1 MIKSGIIGLSLFI
14 FVWKY
19 ISRAMNLLLRC
30 YSLNKLHLFI
40 GIVLANILIIWL
52 SKSVLINDIVFYN
65 TFSEQLTYD
74 RSLKLFDDMKR
85 FAWMSYAATPILLL
99 IKFALVSLVLYIG
112 VIFFNIRDKV
122 TLGSVFKVII
132 TSEIIFVFA
141 GLVKFLWFYL
151 FAGNYD
157 LNDIGFFYPLSLV
170 NFFETN
176 EVNRIWISP
185 LQTVNLFQILY
196 IISLSY
202 GLNRV
207 CEIRKADSEKIVL
220 LSYIPALLLWV
231 ALIMFLSIDT
241 AI

>member
-1 MIKSGIIGLSLFI
+1 
-14 FVWKY
+14 
-19 ISRAMNLLLRC
+19 
-30 YSLNKLHLFI
+30 
-40 GIVLANILIIWL
+40 
-52 SKSVLINDIVFYN
+52 
-65 TFSEQLTYD
+65 
-74 RSLKLFDDMKR
+74 
-85 FAWMSYAATPILLL
+85 
-99 IKFALVSLVLYIG
+99 

-220 LSYIPALLLWV
+220 LSYMPALVLWV